1 MFTTSSAN
9 APRFQAPAVIGSRI
23 TEQTNPTPACAGART
38 VISSACQQTKPLV
51 RFDGGYSRRTEKM
64 SAGMVIRR
72 SRTKQEGLR
81 MRAIRFHEFGDR
93 SVLRCDSVPE
103 PEVGSRSVL
112 VRVRACALNHLDID
126 VRQGLSR
133 LPISLP
139 HILGREIAGE
149 IAALGAE
156 VEGYRVGDRVIVS
169 SRQNCRQCLYCRTG
183 RDHMC
188 VQTKRPGLEIPGGY
202 AEYIAAPVTELIHI
216 PPNVSFAQAAATQ
229 IAFGTA
235 WHMLITR
242 GELRPGEVVLI
253 NAVGSGIGSA
263 AVQVARMAGANII
276 ACAGSDA
283 KLERARVYG
292 VTDLVNYRTEDL
304 AARVLELTDGKGVD
318 LVFEH
323 VGGEIFENSLKCLSP
338 NGRMLVCGGHA
349 REVVALDIIPFFRS
363 EVKIVGSK
371 AYTQQEVFNIL
382 DLVAKGRLEPVIH
395 QILPLEE
402 AALAHQI
409 IEESR
414 HFGKVILES
423 N

>member
-1 MFTTSSAN
+1 
-9 APRFQAPAVIGSRI
+9 
-23 TEQTNPTPACAGART
+23 
-38 VISSACQQTKPLV
+38 
-51 RFDGGYSRRTEKM
+51 
-64 SAGMVIRR
+64 
-72 SRTKQEGLR
+72 

-93 SVLRCDSVPE
+93 SVLRCETVPE
-103 PEVGSRSVL
+103 PEVGPSSVL

-126 VRQGLSR
+126 VRQGASR
-133 LPISLP
+133 LPIPLP

-149 IAALGAE
+149 IEALGAE
-156 VEGYRVGDRVIVS
+156 ATGWRVGDRVMVA
-169 SRQNCRQCLYCRTG
+169 SRQNCRRCLYCRTG

-188 VQTKRPGLEIPGGY
+188 PHTRRPGLEIPGGY
-202 AEYIAAPVTELIHI
+202 AEYVAAPATDVI
-216 PPNVSFAQAAATQ
+216 PIPANVSFAQAAATQ

-242 GELRPGEVVLI
+242 GELRPGETALI

-283 KLERARVYG
+283 KLERARGYG
-292 VTDLVNYRTEDL
+292 VTHVVNYRTEDL
-304 AARVLELTDGKGVD
+304 AARVLELTNGRGVD

-371 AYTQQEVFNIL
+371 AYTQQEVFDVLNM
-382 DLVAKGRLEPVIH
+382 VAKGRLEPVIH
-395 QILPLEE
+395 QVLPLEE
-402 AALAHQI
+402 AALAHRI
-409 IEESR
+409 IEESL
-414 HFGKVILES
+414 HFGKVILTPG
-423 N
+423 

>member
-1 MFTTSSAN
+1 M
-9 APRFQAPAVIGSRI
+9 RV
-23 TEQTNPTPACAGART
+23 
-38 VISSACQQTKPLV
+38 
-51 RFDGGYSRRTEKM
+51 
-64 SAGMVIRR
+64 
-72 SRTKQEGLR
+72 
-81 MRAIRFHEFGDR
+81 RAIRFHEFGDR
-93 SVLRCDSVPE
+93 SVLRCETVPQ
-103 PEVGSRSVL
+103 PEVRPGSVL

-126 VRQGLSR
+126 VRKGLSR
-133 LPISLP
+133 LPIPLP
-139 HILGREIAGE
+139 HILGREMAGE
-149 IAALGAE
+149 IAAVGAE
-156 VEGYRVGDRVIVS
+156 VEGHRVGDRVMVS
-169 SRQNCRQCLYCRTG
+169 SRQNCGKCLYCRTG

-188 VQTKRPGLEIPGGY
+188 THTRRPGLETPGGY
-202 AEYIAAPVTELIHI
+202 AEYVAAPATALINI
-216 PPNVSFAQAAATQ
+216 PSNVGFAQAAATQ

-242 GELRPGEVVLI
+242 GELRPGEIVLI

-283 KLERARVYG
+283 KLERARAYG
-292 VTDLVNYRTEDL
+292 VTDLVNYREENL
-304 AARVLELTDGKGVD
+304 AARVLELTDGRGVD

-323 VGGEIFENSLKCLSP
+323 VGGEVFENSLKCLSP

-371 AYTQQEVFNIL
+371 AYTQQEVL
-382 DLVAKGRLEPVIH
+382 DVLNLVAKGKLVPVIH

-414 HFGKVILES
+414 HFGKVILEPA
-423 N
+423 

>member
-1 MFTTSSAN
+1 
-9 APRFQAPAVIGSRI
+9 
-23 TEQTNPTPACAGART
+23 
-38 VISSACQQTKPLV
+38 
-51 RFDGGYSRRTEKM
+51 
-64 SAGMVIRR
+64 
-72 SRTKQEGLR
+72 
-81 MRAIRFHEFGDR
+81 MRAVRFHEFGDR
-93 SVLRCDSVPE
+93 SVLRCESMAE
-103 PEVGSRSVL
+103 PDPGPHGVL

-133 LPISLP
+133 LPIPLP

-156 VEGYRVGDRVIVS
+156 VDGYRVGDRVLVS

-188 VQTKRPGLEIPGGY
+188 TQTKRPGLEIPGGY
-202 AEYIAAPVTELIHI
+202 AEYIAAPATELIRI
-216 PPNVSFAQAAATQ
+216 PSNVGFAEAAATQ

-235 WHMLITR
+235 WHMLINR
-242 GELRPGEVVLI
+242 GELRPGETVLI

-283 KLERARVYG
+283 KLERARAYG
-292 VTDLVNYRTEDL
+292 VTALVNYRTEDL
-304 AARVLELTDGKGVD
+304 AARVLELTEGRGVD

-323 VGGEIFENSLKCLSP
+323 VGGEIFENSVKCLTP

-371 AYTQQEVFNIL
+371 AYTQQEILNVL
-382 DLVAKGRLEPVIH
+382 DLVAKGRLEPIIH
-395 QILPLEE
+395 QVLPLEE

-409 IEESR
+409 LEESR
-414 HFGKVILES
+414 HFGKVILEP